1 MGVLARL
8 KLLLDTHIW
17 IWSIQDPTKLGS
29 GTFRRLSDPSN
40 DLWLSPIS
48 TWEALTLN
56 YKGKIHINGDLSEWL
71 ERATSGTQE
80 ASLTHEIVR
89 AARQLD
95 MHQDPAD
102 RFLVATA
109 QVLDL
114 TLVTAD
120 RTLLGLGTIRVFG
133 ND

>member
-1 MGVLARL
+1 VFARL

-17 IWSIQDPTKLGS
+17 IWLIQSPENLGPQAL
-29 GTFRRLSDPSN
+29 RRLSDLDN
-40 DLWLSPIS
+40 DLWLSPVS

-56 YKGKIHINGDLSEWL
+56 HKGRIQIRGDLSEWL
-71 ERATSGTQE
+71 TRATAGTSE
-80 ASLTHEIVR
+80 APLTHEIAL
-89 AARQLD
+89 AARILE

-102 RFLVATA
+102 RILAATA

-120 RTLLGLGTIRVFG
+120 KNLLGLPMIRTLA
-133 ND
+133 NR